1 MIAQF
6 ADYKRKEREA
16 KEKEK
21 ENRELEEKMEILE
34 QQNKELMGKINTNEG
49 RQ

>member
-6 ADYKRKEREA
+6 ADYKRKEREV

-21 ENRELEEKMEILE
+21 KQKDLEEKMEVLE
-34 QQNKELMGKINTNEG
+34 QQNKELIGKINNNK
-49 RQ
+49 

>member
-6 ADYKRKEREA
+6 ADSKRQEREV

-21 ENRELEEKMEILE
+21 KQKDLEEKMEVLE